1 MALREKR
8 SPLALMPGCHLM
20 SVQDGYAREG
30 EAYKMSFLDEDACS
44 RGAVLSCWSF
54 LTVFVVAYRFQ

>member
-1 MALREKR
+1 
-8 SPLALMPGCHLM
+8 M
-20 SVQDGYAREG
+20 SAQDGYAREG

-54 LTVFVVAYRFQ
+54 LPVFVVAYRFQ